1 MLDNDR
7 NITILFPNSNFSDL
21 SNPLEADN
29 TYRFPSTLQD
39 WFSKDSLNK
48 SDLIILLATSQ
59 IWKEMEKN
67 LKLLDTSEGNTKKNA
82 NQNIKELILK
92 AEKDS
97 ILKDFKPYFNYQE
110 GVFSDQVKMKHLLKT
125 KLLIFYIKTK
135 KIRI

>member
-97 ILKDFKPYFNYQE
+97 TYYLK
-110 GVFSDQVKMKHLLKT
+110 
-125 KLLIFYIKTK
+125 IFPLYEFF
-135 KIRI
+135 